1 MQSKERDKLIGKYL
15 EAESNLKEEQEIFNA
30 ETENSELD
38 PWLNFAKKTRVKAPE
53 NLNDSVWKSI
63 QNKRKASRRI
73 IYGLV
78 ATAASVALVISLSV
92 NSSKKQSYEEKEA
105 LLKEAL
111 AMFEE
116 NEPQQELWNIIYED
130 EMIVLYTAQNK

>member
-15 EAESNLKEEQEIFNA
+15 EAESNLNEEQEVFNA
-30 ETENSELD
+30 ESTNSELE
-38 PWLNFAKKTRVKAPE
+38 PWLKFAKKTRVKAPE
-53 NLNDSVWKSI
+53 NLNHSVWESI
-63 QNKRKASRRI
+63 QNKRKTSRRI

-78 ATAASVALVISLSV
+78 ATSASLALIISLSV
-92 NSSKKQSYEEKEA
+92 NSSKKQSYEEKEE

-116 NEPQQELWNIIYED
+116 NEPQKEVSNVIYED
-130 EMIVLYTAQNK
+130 ELIVIYGSE